1 MIQFKPVEVVEREL
15 PEQLP
20 AITGNDRK
28 GIDIAPNV
36 EKIRGDE
43 SVQDYPVISRGN
55 FWTEALVMKS
65 GAVEKK
71 FTLDYPRFEDFVNR
85 AGYAQML
92 ITYKDKADQYEF
104 IGENG
109 KVIKLADI
117 RKIKNDVLDWTRNNT
132 LTELRGN
139 LMRGASRYF
148 SKDLLTCL
156 PVREITFKKDTAKSC
171 FIYYRNCF
179 VEISL
184 DDSGNAAINKRPY
197 SELEGSVWSSQV
209 LDRDFEWNANY
220 MESDFARFVK
230 LAVNKPSAEHYETK
244 LSADGKEDTHVFDEK
259 KYNTI
264 YYKKVDTEN
273 GPKLQAFDDSGITE
287 AMQKLL
293 AVMTGVGYMMHGYKS
308 MSFAKMFAIFDA
320 KYSRDMES
328 MGRSGKSLIFKAIA
342 QMVPT
347 VFIDGKDVNF
357 AKEKET
363 FNGVTRATRVI
374 VFNDVKP
381 NFDFTNLFHKITE
394 GIQIKRLYQDP
405 VTLTYEESPKF
416 GLTGNFALRGSDD
429 SSMDRQAIGEL
440 QDFFTAKHKPV
451 HFFGRDFWSEQW
463 TTEDWN
469 KFDSFMLQCIA
480 SWLEFTFVPFPD
492 LNYHYKQLAQTV
504 RPEFIDFM
512 EAEDDG
518 KKMIEYGTRYAIKD
532 LYKNYTEAYPDFD
545 KLTQH
550 SFTKNLKMYCKHF
563 GILINPHLK
572 DGRDRNKGID
582 YVTLYP
588 AAEWESI
595 KAKDT
600 GAKDAGQ
607 GKQSEIF

>member
-1 MIQFKPVEVVEREL
+1 MIQFKPVEVVAQEI
-15 PEQLP
+15 PEQAP
-20 AITGNDRK
+20 TITGNERK
-28 GIDIAPNV
+28 GIGVTPDV
-36 EKIRGDE
+36 KKVRGAE
-43 SVQDYPVISRGN
+43 ETQDYPVVYKGN
-55 FWTEALVMKS
+55 FWNEAIVMKS
-65 GAVEKK
+65 GSVEKK
-71 FTLDYPRFEDFVNR
+71 FTLDYPRFEGFVND

-104 IGENG
+104 IGESG

-117 RKIKNDVLDWTRNNT
+117 RKIKNDVLDWTRRNE

-156 PVREITFKKDTAKSC
+156 PVREITFKKDTATKC
-171 FIYYRNCF
+171 FIYFRNCF
-179 VEISL
+179 VEVSL
-184 DDSGNAAINKRPY
+184 DESGEPSIKPKPY
-197 SELEGSVWSSQV
+197 TELDGSVWASQV
-209 LDRDFEWNANY
+209 LDRDFHWNANY
-220 MESDFARFVK
+220 MEGDFARFVK
-230 LAVNKPSAEHYETK
+230 LAVNKPTAEFYDAK
-244 LSADGKEDTHVFDEK
+244 MSDNGKEDTLVFNEK

-264 YYKKVDTEN
+264 YYKKVAADDGSTKLEPSDDT
-273 GPKLQAFDDSGITE
+273 GVTE

-293 AVMTGVGYMMHGYKS
+293 AVMCGMGYMMHGHKS

-328 MGRSGKSLIFKAIA
+328 MGRSGKSLVFKAVA

-463 TTEDWN
+463 SEADWN
-469 KFDSFMLQCIA
+469 KFDSFMLECIA
-480 SWLEFTFVPFPD
+480 SWLTHSFIPFPD

-518 KKMIEYGTRYAIKD
+518 KKMIQYGTRYAIKD

-550 SFTKNLKMYCKHF
+550 SFTKNLKLYCKHF

-582 YVTLYP
+582 YVTLYTVE
-588 AAEWESI
+588 EWES
-595 KAKDT
+595 AKSKET
-600 GAKDAGQ
+600 GAKQ
-607 GKQSEIF
+607 NEIF